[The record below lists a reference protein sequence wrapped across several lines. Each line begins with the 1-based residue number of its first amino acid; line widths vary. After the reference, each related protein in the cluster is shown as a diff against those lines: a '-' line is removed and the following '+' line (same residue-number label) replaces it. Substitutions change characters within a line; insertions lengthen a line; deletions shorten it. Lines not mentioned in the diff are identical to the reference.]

1 MTETAPAG
9 TGGTSLR
16 DTLQRLAPGTPLR
29 DGLERIQRGHTG
41 GLIVI
46 GDGPEVTGTS
56 GVCDGGITF
65 DVPFQ
70 PTLLRELCKMDG
82 AVILSADGT
91 RILRANV
98 QLVPSPTY
106 PTGESGTR
114 HRAAERTAL
123 QTGVPVVSVSA
134 SMSTIT
140 LYAQGQRHLME
151 EPTVLMQRANQALS
165 TVERYRTRFDLANQ
179 RLFVAEM
186 NNYATVSD
194 VLNVLQ
200 RRLMLERAA
209 NDMDEN
215 VVELGVDARQ
225 LTLQLSELRSSID
238 DIEMLVRDY
247 VAADTIPDDA
257 GVAQTMAA
265 LAALPDEQLLNAAT
279 LARAL
284 GLPAAE
290 ESLMQDAV
298 PRGYRAL
305 SRIPRVPKFLM
316 DRLVAAFGQL
326 PELVNAELEDIVA
339 ADNVSPLWARH
350 IYDGLRRFA

>member
-1 MTETAPAG
+1 MTESAPHPG
-9 TGGTSLR
+9 T
-16 DTLQRLAPGTPLR
+16 TLLGALKRLAPGTPLR
-29 DGLERIQRGHTG
+29 EGLERIQRGHTG

-46 GDGPEVTGTS
+46 GDGPEV
-56 GVCDGGITF
+56 VELCDGGIAF

-82 AVILSADGT
+82 AVILSADAS

-106 PTGESGTR
+106 PTAESGTR

-134 SMSTIT
+134 SMNTLT
-140 LYAQGQRHLME
+140 LYAEGQRHLME
-151 EPTVLMQRANQALS
+151 EPTVLTQRANQALS
-165 TVERYRTRFDLANQ
+165 TVERYRSRLDLANQ

-200 RRLMLERAA
+200 RQIMLERAA
-209 NDMDEN
+209 NDMDSHI
-215 VVELGVDARQ
+215 VELGVDARQ
-225 LTLQLSELRSSID
+225 LTLQLSELRGSVNE
-238 DIEMLVRDY
+238 IEMLVRDY
-247 VAADTIPDDA
+247 IAAPTIPDEEHL
-257 GVAQTMAA
+257 AQVLRT
-265 LAALPDEQLLNAAT
+265 LSELPDSQLLNSAT

-284 GLPAAE
+284 GLPATE
-290 ESLMQDAV
+290 ENLMQDV
-298 PRGYRAL
+298 TPRGYRAL
-305 SRIPRVPKFLM
+305 SRIPRVPTFLM
-316 DRLVAAFGQL
+316 DRIVGAFGEL
-326 PELVNAELEDIVA
+326 PALLSASLDDIVA
-339 ADNVSPLWARH
+339 ADSVSPLWARH

>member
-1 MTETAPAG
+1 MTDNAPADNQ
-9 TGGTSLR
+9 LR

-46 GDGPEVTGTS
+46 GDGPEV
-56 GVCDGGITF
+56 VELCDGGISF

-98 QLVPSPTY
+98 QLVPSPSY

-123 QTGVPVVSVSA
+123 QTGAPVVSVSA
-134 SMSTIT
+134 SMNTLT
-140 LYAQGQRHLME
+140 LYAEGQRHLME

-165 TVERYRTRFDLANQ
+165 TVERYRSRLDLANQ

-200 RRLMLERAA
+200 RQIMLERAA
-209 NDMDEN
+209 DDMDEN
-215 VVELGVDARQ
+215 IVELGVDARQ
-225 LTLQLSELRSSID
+225 LTLQLSELRGSADEID
-238 DIEMLVRDY
+238 MLVRDY
-247 VAADTIPDDA
+247 IAADTIPDDES
-257 GVAQTMAA
+257 VAEAMAA
-265 LAALPDEQLLNAAT
+265 LAALPDSQLLNAAT

-284 GLPAAE
+284 GLPATE
-290 ESLMQDAV
+290 ENLMQDVV

-305 SRIPRVPKFLM
+305 SRIPRVQKFLM
-316 DRLVAAFGQL
+316 DRVVSAFGEL
-326 PELVNAELEDIVA
+326 PNLVNAELEDIAA

>member
-1 MTETAPAG
+1 MTETAPRQ
-9 TGGTSLR
+9 LHE
-16 DTLQRLAPGTPLR
+16 TLERLAPGTPLR

-46 GDGPEVTGTS
+46 GDGPEV
-56 GVCDGGITF
+56 VELCDGGITF

-82 AVILSADGT
+82 AVILSADGE

-98 QLVPSPTY
+98 QLVPSPIY
-106 PTGESGTR
+106 PTVESGTR

-134 SMSTIT
+134 SMNTLT
-140 LYAQGQRHLME
+140 LYAEGQRHLLE

-165 TVERYRTRFDLANQ
+165 TIERYRSRLDLANQ

-200 RRLMLERAA
+200 RQIMLERAA
-209 NDMDEN
+209 HDMDEN
-215 VVELGVDARQ
+215 IVELGVDARQ
-225 LTLQLSELRSSID
+225 LTLQLSELRGSVD

-247 VAADTIPDDA
+247 IAADTIPDDEQIAQVMA
-257 GVAQTMAA
+257 G
-265 LAALPDEQLLNAAT
+265 LGELPDSQLLNAAA

-284 GLPAAE
+284 GLPATE
-290 ESLMQDAV
+290 ENLMQDVV

-305 SRIPRVPKFLM
+305 SRIPRVQKFLM
-316 DRLVAAFGQL
+316 DRVVSAFGEL
-326 PELVNAELEDIVA
+326 PNLVGAELDEIAA

>member
-1 MTETAPAG
+1 MTETPPPPSPRALHA
-9 TGGTSLR
+9 
-16 DTLQRLAPGTPLR
+16 TLERLTPGTPLR
-29 DGLERIQRGHTG
+29 EGLERIQRGHTG

-46 GDGPEVTGTS
+46 GDGPEVIE
-56 GVCDGGITF
+56 VCDGGIAF

-98 QLVPSPTY
+98 QLVPSPIY
-106 PTGESGTR
+106 PTVESGTR

-134 SMSTIT
+134 SMNTLT
-140 LYAQGQRHLME
+140 LYAEGQRHLLE
-151 EPTVLMQRANQALS
+151 EPTVLTQRANQALS
-165 TVERYRTRFDLANQ
+165 TIERYRSRLDLANQ

-200 RRLMLERAA
+200 RQIMLERAA
-209 NDMDEN
+209 NDMDDN
-215 VVELGVDARQ
+215 IVELGVEARQ
-225 LTLQLSELRSSID
+225 LTLQLSELRGSPD

-247 VAADTIPDDA
+247 IAADTIPDDA
-257 GVAQTMAA
+257 QVSGVLTA
-265 LAALPDEQLLNAAT
+265 LGELPDSQLLNSAA

-284 GLPAAE
+284 GLPATE
-290 ESLMQDAV
+290 ENLMQDVV

-305 SRIPRVPKFLM
+305 SRIPRVQKFLM
-316 DRLVAAFGQL
+316 DRVVSAFGEL
-326 PELVNAELEDIVA
+326 PNLVDAELEEIAA